1 MKKIRV
7 IITIIII
14 IITIFIIICS
24 SIILQYRHH
33 YCYNHHDHHDHHYHH
48 YFENL
53 IQFETLDEVR
63 SKSLRS
69 AEEIL
74 HLYSSE
80 SPVAGSIFLLFV
92 YLEVHVA
99 LEINI
104 SVLSFKEFCE

>member
-1 MKKIRV
+1 M
-7 IITIIII
+7 IIII

-24 SIILQYRHH
+24 STILQYRHH
-33 YCYNHHDHHDHHYHH
+33 HCYNHHDHHYHH

-53 IQFETLDEVR
+53 IQFETLDEVC

-69 AEEIL
+69 AEEML